1 MAVGRHI
8 KIDYEPNARLD
19 GQGQKQMNALEAG
32 ENPLYLI
39 DGIPTP
45 GNTRPDPKQ
54 LDIESI
60 SVLKGAAARAL
71 YGARAAHGV
80 VEITTVQGR
89 SER

>member
-1 MAVGRHI
+1 
-8 KIDYEPNARLD
+8 
-19 GQGQKQMNALEAG
+19 MNALEAG
-32 ENPLYLI
+32 ENPLFLV

-45 GNTRPDPKQ
+45 GNTRPDPEQ

-71 YGARAAHGV
+71 YGARAAHGI

-89 SER
+89 SVR